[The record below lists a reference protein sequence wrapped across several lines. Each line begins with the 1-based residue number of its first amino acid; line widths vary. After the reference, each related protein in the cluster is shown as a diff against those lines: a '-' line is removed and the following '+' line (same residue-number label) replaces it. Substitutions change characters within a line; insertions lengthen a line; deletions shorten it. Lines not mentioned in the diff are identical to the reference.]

1 MKDTSVIV
9 SLGALLIVM
18 VPGYAHHS
26 FVADYDP
33 DRQTTVEGVVT
44 EFWFQNPHAR
54 IYLEVETDNGEMET
68 WEVETFTVNVLRRI
82 GWRPDTFALGQ
93 KLTATG
99 SLARDG
105 SNRLSLQ
112 VLVLEDGSEMRP
124 APTDEQRRAF
134 YEQNL

>member
-33 DRQTTVEGVVT
+33 DRQTNVEGVVT
-44 EFWFQNPHAR
+44 EFCFQNPHAR
-54 IYLEVETDNGEMET
+54 IYLEEETDNGEMET

-105 SNRLSLQ
+105 SNRLSRQ